1 MEKKIVINGKTYIES
16 NTSTFNAIF
25 LIEEF
30 VKKFVEEG
38 KITEEKPAKK

>member
-1 MEKKIVINGKTYIES
+1 MEKKITINGKTYSES
-16 NTSTFNAIF
+16 AEGTFNAIF